1 MFLYIEILWWKMYT
15 SALVGIPVLFTIAEG
30 IDNGIYSLDDM
41 VQFHYSVYGRGKMT
55 AEQDGDY
62 YSLDFNNY

>member
-1 MFLYIEILWWKMYT
+1 MYT

-41 VQFHYSVYGRGKMT
+41 VQFHYSVYGRGKMK

-62 YSLDFNNY
+62 YSLDFNN